1 MCSATDRVMSNITN
15 PSAPVQVH
23 HRKLY
28 ALLHSAG
35 FDPSELS
42 CLLDHSEEL
51 KQWWSTWQSQVT
63 AIAQTSDQAV
73 FQSQN
78 LFSNKVKVSHLISGE
93 EQWIENETNTTKTV
107 PNHLISNNI
116 EQTFWGIWRFY
127 PGQFQA
133 ITQEKTDTLLY
144 PANFVLPDCP
154 QHSYNSTVS
163 ALVGAMFPNEWQ
175 EGSDAV
181 HPYLLLFNFSPVQE
195 FIKASRK
202 FLDYWAGSYL
212 LHYLSAIACWYIA
225 ERYGPDMIVTP
236 SLWSQEIIDAMLL
249 QKYSDLEEAFNQYLG
264 NTPPNRYKTS
274 NSLNTAGFPNLIT
287 TLVPGKKAAKKLGE
301 DLSQYLKATWLDM
314 GKRVREVIK
323 TEVISLLNTPQK
335 QQRVWNKIKSEFPD
349 YEHRDCIRDLEKWAQ
364 GGCWEWNKLWDSQL
378 TYSWETYWTMIPLG
392 APTQPLQIQAEAG
405 EFSQNW
411 LQDQTILS
419 QPSQDIPTA
428 AERTVFAQSPLNV
441 GTWWGSLQSRLG
453 RSLPAVKNTRNW
465 LIPAAPGERSTLSGQ
480 FSAVHPMLH
489 YKDKFREG
497 GGLSGGTM
505 RLFWRV
511 MAEAFPG
518 LFNGSE
524 KLNALE
530 LTKRMAWE
538 HGGITERLGI
548 TLPQVENEADT
559 EERKLNADTSET
571 DKEDKKPVV
580 KYEDRIR
587 FPNLSSIAAARF
599 IHNHPQQTQQ
609 YHRILE
615 DSIKQESI
623 FSNRQRKAFH
633 YRTRRSLQV
642 PKTDEKFKEKFKNKK
657 GLNGSMFSSK
667 WLAEDMEVEEQTQV
681 SRLKNLVDQAHK
693 DCGFGENSPADW
705 WVIVLADG
713 DSMGKYVSGSR
724 LKAYEEY
731 INSEAIPHEVQ
742 SISGYQDFINTT
754 RKRMGPATHIGL
766 NRALLDFSNRLV
778 PAITEKRFCGRV
790 IYSGGDDVMAVLP
803 IEDLPEYLN
812 SLRAAWSSADDPQG
826 EFDSRG
832 GYLLPKQT
840 ALKTLGLDNRPY
852 FTMGTGATMSM
863 GIVIA
868 HKSVPL
874 PTVLEQLWKAEKDRA
889 KKIPDKDGFCFRVI
903 YGSGNTLEAL
913 MKGTLLPQW
922 CQLLAQ
928 LGTDEEFSSLLYRLS
943 EELPRRCQVT
953 ADLNLFKQATQVI
966 LNRRDKQLTEEQQ
979 KAFLDWIDQWEKW
992 AHEAASSQDHDSS
1005 TKSLTRGTQPQDL
1018 GNLLRFTA
1026 FWVDRMTQR
1035 VKWAEGGEN

>member
-1 MCSATDRVMSNITN
+1 V
-15 PSAPVQVH
+15 V
-23 HRKLY
+23 K
-28 ALLHSAG
+28 
-35 FDPSELS
+35 
-42 CLLDHSEEL
+42 
-51 KQWWSTWQSQVT
+51 KQ
-63 AIAQTSDQAV
+63 
-73 FQSQN
+73 F
-78 LFSNKVKVSHLISGE
+78 
-93 EQWIENETNTTKTV
+93 IENEINTIKTV
-107 PNHLISNNI
+107 PDRYRLNSDDI

-133 ITQEKTDTLLY
+133 ITPEKKDTLLY
-144 PANFVLPDCP
+144 PANFALPDCP

-175 EGSDAV
+175 EDQEPV

-212 LHYLSAIACWYIA
+212 LHYLSAIACWFIA

-249 QKYSDLEEAFNQYLG
+249 QKYPNLEEAFKDYLG
-264 NTPPNRYKTS
+264 GTPPERFKTS

-287 TLVPGKKAAKKLGE
+287 TLVPGRKDAQKLGK
-301 DLSQYLKATWLDM
+301 DLSQYLKETWQYM

-335 QQRVWNKIKSEFPD
+335 QQRVWQRIQSEFPD
-349 YEHRDCIRDLEKWAQ
+349 YEHSDCIRDLEKWAQ
-364 GGCWEWNKLWDSQL
+364 GGCWEWNKLWDAQL
-378 TYSWETYWTMIPLG
+378 SYSWETYWTIIPLG
-392 APTQPLQIQAEAG
+392 VPTQPLQIQPEAG
-405 EFSQNW
+405 EFPQDW
-411 LQDQTILS
+411 LQAQTILS
-419 QPSQDIPTA
+419 RPSQEIPTA
-428 AERTVFAQSPLNV
+428 AEKMVFAQSSLNV

-465 LIPAAPGERSTLSGQ
+465 QIPAAPGERSTLSGQ

-489 YKDKFREG
+489 YKDQFREG
-497 GGLSGGTM
+497 GGLSSGTM

-548 TLPQVENEADT
+548 TLPQEDNKADAEEAEFNT
-559 EERKLNADTSET
+559 ETSET
-571 DKEDKKPVV
+571 DNEADAEDKKPVV

-599 IHNHPQQTQQ
+599 IHDHPQQTQQ

-615 DSIKQESI
+615 DSIQQESI
-623 FSNRQRKAFH
+623 FSNRQRKAFR
-633 YRTRRSLQV
+633 YRTRRPLQV
-642 PKTDEKFKEKFKNKK
+642 PKADDKLKEQFKNQKDF
-657 GLNGSMFSSK
+657 NGSMFSGK

-681 SRLKNLVDQAHK
+681 SRLKNLVAQAHK

-731 INSEAIPHEVQ
+731 IHSGVIPEEKLQ
-742 SISGYQDFINTT
+742 NQDFQDFINTT

-812 SLRAAWSSADDPQG
+812 SLRAAWSSAKDPHG
-826 EFDSRG
+826 EFDSEG
-832 GYLLPKQT
+832 GYWIPKST
-840 ALKTLGLDNRPY
+840 ALDKKHLGLDHRPY

-874 PTVLEQLWKAEKDRA
+874 PTVLEQLWGAEKDRA

-913 MKGTLLPQW
+913 IKGTLLPQW

-928 LGTDEEFSSLLYRLS
+928 LGTDEDFSSLLYRLS
-943 EELPRRCQVT
+943 EELPRRCEVT

-966 LNRRDKQLTEEQQ
+966 LKRRDKQLTEEQQ
-979 KAFLDWIDQWEKW
+979 EAFLNWIDQWEKW
-992 AHEAASSQDHDSS
+992 AHEAASSQDNDNSAKSS
-1005 TKSLTRGTQPQDL
+1005 TLGTQPQDL

-1026 FWVDRMTQR
+1026 FWVDRMTER
-1035 VKWAEGGEN
+1035 AKWAEGGEHQ

>member
-1 MCSATDRVMSNITN
+1 MCYVINLAMSDITV

-28 ALLHSAG
+28 VLLESAG
-35 FDPSELS
+35 FEPSAVS

-63 AIAQTSDQAV
+63 AIAQTSDRAV
-73 FQSQN
+73 FQPQN
-78 LFSNKVKVSHLISGE
+78 PSGNKVKVSHLISGE
-93 EQWIENETNTTKTV
+93 KQPIENWETNVTKTV
-107 PNHLISNNI
+107 PNCLISDNI

-127 PGQFQA
+127 PGQFR
-133 ITQEKTDTLLY
+133 TLRQEKTDTLLY
-144 PANFVLPDCP
+144 PANFALPDCP
-154 QHSYNSTVS
+154 QHSYNSTLS
-163 ALVGAMFPNEWQ
+163 ALVGAMFPEEWHEDQ
-175 EGSDAV
+175 EPV

-212 LHYLSAIACWYIA
+212 LHYLSAIACWFIA

-249 QKYSDLEEAFNQYLG
+249 QKYPKLEEAFNQYLG
-264 NTPPNRYKTS
+264 ETPPERFKTS

-287 TLVPGKKAAKKLGE
+287 TLVPGQKAAKTLGE
-301 DLSQYLKATWLDM
+301 DLSKYLKETWQDM
-314 GKRVREVIK
+314 GEKVREVIK

-335 QQRVWNKIKSEFPD
+335 QQRVWDRIKSEFPD
-349 YEHRDCIRDLEKWAQ
+349 YEHPDCIRDLEKWAQ

-378 TYSWETYWTMIPLG
+378 TYSWETYWTIIPLG
-392 APTQPLQIQAEAG
+392 APTQPLQVKPQAEK
-405 EFSQNW
+405 FPQDW
-411 LQDQTILS
+411 LQDQTTLS
-419 QPSQDIPTA
+419 RPSQEIPTA
-428 AERTVFAQSPLNV
+428 AEKAVFAQSSLNV

-465 LIPAAPGERSTLSGQ
+465 RIPAAPGERSTLSGQ
-480 FSAVHPMLH
+480 FSAVHPTLH
-489 YKDKFREG
+489 YRDQFREG
-497 GGLSGGTM
+497 GGLSSGTM

-511 MAEAFPG
+511 MASAFPG

-548 TLPQVENEADT
+548 TLPQ
-559 EERKLNADTSET
+559 
-571 DKEDKKPVV
+571 KEDLANTENPDEDNRPV
-580 KYEDRIR
+580 KDYESRIR

-599 IHNHPQQTQQ
+599 IHDHPQQAQQ

-615 DSIKQESI
+615 DSIQQQRSS
-623 FSNRQRKAFH
+623 FSNRQRRAFR
-633 YRTRRSLQV
+633 YRTRRPLQV
-642 PKTDEKFKEKFKNKK
+642 PKADSKLTEGLNIQRGLKN

-667 WLAEDMEVEEQTQV
+667 WLAEDMEVENKTEV
-681 SRLKNLVDQAHK
+681 SLLKNLVAQAHK

-713 DSMGKYVSGSR
+713 DSMGKYVSGSQ
-724 LKAYEEY
+724 LKVYEEY
-731 INSEAIPHEVQ
+731 INSAAIPAENQ
-742 SISGYQDFINTT
+742 QNQDFQDFINTT

-778 PAITEKRFCGRV
+778 PALTEKRFCGRV
-790 IYSGGDDVMAVLP
+790 IYSGGGDVMAVLP

-812 SLRAAWSSADDPQG
+812 SLRAAWSSGDDPQG
-826 EFDSRG
+826 EFEGKG
-832 GYLLPKQT
+832 GYWLPKQT
-840 ALKTLGLDNRPY
+840 ALDNLGLDNRPY

-874 PTVLEQLWKAEKDRA
+874 PTVLEQLWGAEKERA

-913 MKGTLLPQW
+913 MKGELLPQW
-922 CQLLAQ
+922 CQLLEQ
-928 LGTDEEFSSLLYRLS
+928 LGSDENFSSLLYRLS
-943 EELPRRCQVT
+943 EELPQRCEVT
-953 ADLNLFKQATQVI
+953 ADLNLFKQATKVI
-966 LNRRDKQLTEEQQ
+966 INRRDKKLTEEQQ
-979 KAFLDWIDQWEKW
+979 KAFLSWIDQWETW
-992 AHEAASSQDHDSS
+992 AHEAVSLKDSDDSANSSI
-1005 TKSLTRGTQPQDL
+1005 LGTQPQDL

-1026 FWVDRMTQR
+1026 FWVDRMTER
-1035 VKWAEGGEN
+1035 AKWAEGGKNQ

>member
-1 MCSATDRVMSNITN
+1 
-15 PSAPVQVH
+15 
-23 HRKLY
+23 
-28 ALLHSAG
+28 
-35 FDPSELS
+35 
-42 CLLDHSEEL
+42 
-51 KQWWSTWQSQVT
+51 
-63 AIAQTSDQAV
+63 
-73 FQSQN
+73 
-78 LFSNKVKVSHLISGE
+78 
-93 EQWIENETNTTKTV
+93 
-107 PNHLISNNI
+107 
-116 EQTFWGIWRFY
+116 
-127 PGQFQA
+127 
-133 ITQEKTDTLLY
+133 
-144 PANFVLPDCP
+144 
-154 QHSYNSTVS
+154 
-163 ALVGAMFPNEWQ
+163 
-175 EGSDAV
+175 
-181 HPYLLLFNFSPVQE
+181 
-195 FIKASRK
+195 
-202 FLDYWAGSYL
+202 
-212 LHYLSAIACWYIA
+212 
-225 ERYGPDMIVTP
+225 
-236 SLWSQEIIDAMLL
+236 MLL
-249 QKYSDLEEAFNQYLG
+249 QKYPNLEEAFHQYLG
-264 NTPPNRYKTS
+264 GTPPKRLETS

-287 TLVPGKKAAKKLGE
+287 TLVPGREAAQKLGE
-301 DLSQYLKATWLDM
+301 DLSKHLKEIWQDM
-314 GKRVREVIK
+314 GEKVRKVIK
-323 TEVISLLNTPQK
+323 KEVISLLDTPK
-335 QQRVWNKIKSEFPD
+335 KRQQVWDKIKSEFPD

-364 GGCWEWNKLWDSQL
+364 DGCWEWNKLWDSQL
-378 TYSWETYWTMIPLG
+378 TYSWETYWTIIPLG

-411 LQDQTILS
+411 LQDQTTLTLS
-419 QPSQDIPTA
+419 RPSQEIPTA
-428 AERTVFAQSPLNV
+428 AERTVFAQSSLNV

-465 LIPAAPGERSTLSGQ
+465 RIPAAPGERSTLSGQ

-497 GGLSGGTM
+497 GGLSSGTM

-548 TLPQVENEADT
+548 KECLGITLPQEENKADAEEAEFNT
-559 EERKLNADTSET
+559 ETSET
-571 DKEDKKPVV
+571 DKDDKRLVV

-587 FPNLSSIAAARF
+587 FPNLSSIATARF
-599 IHNHPQQTQQ
+599 IHDHPQETQK
-609 YHRILE
+609 YYETLKN
-615 DSIKQESI
+615 SIKDQGNL
-623 FSNRQRKAFH
+623 FSNRQRKAF
-633 YRTRRSLQV
+633 YRRTRRPLQV
-642 PKTDEKFKEKFKNKK
+642 PKTDSKLNEELNLPEGFKKS
-657 GLNGSMFSSK
+657 LNGSMFSSK

-713 DSMGKYVSGSR
+713 DSMGEYVSGSR
-724 LKAYEEY
+724 LKKYGEY
-731 INSEAIPHEVQ
+731 IHSTAIPAETQ
-742 SISGYQDFINTT
+742 AIEGFQDFINTT

-812 SLRAAWSSADDPQG
+812 SLRAAWSSADDPHG

-832 GYLLPKQT
+832 GYWLPKQT
-840 ALKTLGLDNRPY
+840 ALENLGLDNRPY

-874 PTVLEQLWKAEKDRA
+874 PTVLEQLWVAEKDRA

-943 EELPRRCQVT
+943 EELPRRCEVT
-953 ADLNLFKQATQVI
+953 ADLDLFKQATQVI
-966 LNRRDKQLTEEQQ
+966 LNRRDKQLTDQQ
-979 KAFLDWIDQWEKW
+979 KEAFLNWIDQWEKW
-992 AHEAASSQDHDSS
+992 AHEAANSQESDNSAKSSILGI
-1005 TKSLTRGTQPQDL
+1005 KPQDL

-1026 FWVDRMTQR
+1026 FWVDQMTQR
-1035 VKWAEGGEN
+1035 AKWSEGGEN